1 MDAQGRVQ
9 NLRVVS
15 NNANEAFA
23 NICLQ
28 SFQEARI
35 PPIPPDLIATLPEG
49 RMAVD
54 ITFTTLRKPM
64 MTVFSAPS
72 MTETI
77 QTMVGFFTKGGL
89 FMWPLLACSIV
100 TVTTLV
106 LSILTLREKKVLP
119 LVIESEIERLT
130 PGGSAERL
138 MRIVNDDNSSLAS
151 VVRTALQHLR
161 WPRAENIES
170 VQTRARREL
179 VRLERGL
186 IVLEVVT
193 GIAPLIGLIGTVA
206 GLVHVFSG
214 LGVNT
219 GASDTKAVALGIS
232 EALNCTIFGL
242 SIAVPALIGFS
253 YFSKKIEVMS
263 VEMESLVSD
272 LIAKCYY
279 GRVPS
284 GEAVA
289 AAENHVASA
298 GPRACRVNH
307 SPLVLP

>member
-1 MDAQGRVQ
+1 MTDT
-9 NLRVVS
+9 
-15 NNANEAFA
+15 
-23 NICLQ
+23 LQ
-28 SFQEARI
+28 AMVKF
-35 PPIPPDLIATLPEG
+35 L
-49 RMAVD
+49 
-54 ITFTTLRKPM
+54 TT
-64 MTVFSAPS
+64 
-72 MTETI
+72 
-77 QTMVGFFTKGGL
+77 GGL
-89 FMWPLLACSIV
+89 FMWPLLVCSIV
-100 TVTTLV
+100 TVTTIV
-106 LSILTLREKKVLP
+106 LATLTLREKKVLP

-138 MRIVNDDNSSLAS
+138 MRIVNDDSSSLAA

-186 IVLEVVT
+186 IVLEVMT
-193 GIAPLIGLIGTVA
+193 GIAPLIGLIGTVS
-206 GLVHVFSG
+206 GLLHVFSG
-214 LGVNT
+214 LGVAT

-232 EALNCTIFGL
+232 EALNCTVFGL

-272 LIAKCYY
+272 LIAKIYY

-284 GEAVA
+284 GEAIVP
-289 AAENHVASA
+289 
-298 GPRACRVNH
+298 PRTT
-307 SPLVLP
+307 SPAPARAPVG